1 MLIINPGT
9 GPVAD
14 ATAEQA
20 AENIRAFVVDVA
32 AGIGCP
38 NADIVPSLMSAT
50 PKGGRF
56 TFRLRRGESRC
67 EIDMPGIPTERVRY
81 MGPPQNI
88 WDFPRLYVNG
98 SSWVWC
104 YAIGRACEALSA
116 KKSEDE

>member
-1 MLIINPGT
+1 MVIVNPGT

-20 AENIRAFVVDVA
+20 VENIRVFVIDVA

-38 NADIVPSLMSAT
+38 SADIIPSPVST
-50 PKGGRF
+50 IPKGGRF
-56 TFRLRRGESRC
+56 TFRLRRGEWRC
-67 EIDMPGIPTERVRY
+67 EVDMPGIPTERVRY

-88 WDFPRLYVNG
+88 WNFPRLYVDG

-104 YAIGRACEALSA
+104 FALGCAADALSA
-116 KKSEDE
+116 AKDE